1 MIGVNNMAMNL
12 FERTS
17 SNWVRYSEYEW
28 KMAEDGALYL
38 TPTKAAQPG
47 IYDPLAEYR
56 QIVLDAIDIGRMG
69 MAKKPD
75 TEIQTAIRQFAV
87 KYRLFGLMTALHTT
101 PDFMEYEAVYLP
113 KNHFIKAETMPTEKY
128 LELFFPFDKLD
139 VIKHGLE
146 SMWNIEND
154 RVMMAL
160 AMTMTDKPMAVN
172 MSFQREYAE
181 RYDWMKQQ
189 FIDWAFIYVNSM
201 LYYEDYDTLN
211 EDTRRLM
218 QQSMA
223 AFGGN
228 APTYHIALLDKPTII
243 WDFHSLLLGVQ
254 MMFSFML
261 TDSKNP
267 IRLCRHCTKAFVAS
281 RPSAVFCSPQ
291 CKNKHNVYKS
301 RAKKNCSDREEQ
313 GDD

>member
-1 MIGVNNMAMNL
+1 MTNL

-17 SNWVRYSEYEW
+17 SQWVRYSEYEW
-28 KMAEDGALYL
+28 KPAEDGTLYL

-87 KYRLFGLMTALHTT
+87 KYGLFGLMTALPTT

-160 AMTMTDKPMAVN
+160 AMTMTDRPMAVN

-189 FIDWAFIYVNSM
+189 FIDWAFTYVNSM
-201 LYYEDYDTLN
+201 LYYEDYGTLS

-243 WDFHSLLLGVQ
+243 WDFHSLLLGIQ

-261 TDSKNP
+261 TDSKNAF
-267 IRLCRHCTKAFVAS
+267 IQVRHKRLETGVKIETIV
-281 RPSAVFCSPQ
+281 
-291 CKNKHNVYKS
+291 
-301 RAKKNCSDREEQ
+301 
-313 GDD
+313 

>member
-1 MIGVNNMAMNL
+1 MKNL

-17 SNWVRYSEYEW
+17 STWVRYSEYEW
-28 KMAEDGALYL
+28 KKSEDGILYL
-38 TPTKAAQPG
+38 TPSKTAQPS
-47 IYDPLAEYR
+47 IYDPLTEYQ
-56 QIVLDAIDIGRMG
+56 QIVLDAINIGRMG
-69 MAKKPD
+69 MSKKPD
-75 TEIQTAIRQFAV
+75 EEIQKTIQQFAV
-87 KYRLFGLMTALHTT
+87 KYGLFGLMTALPTT
-101 PDFMEYEAVYLP
+101 PNFMDYKAVYLP
-113 KNHFIKAETMPTEKY
+113 KNHFIKEETMATEDY
-128 LELFFPFDKLD
+128 LKLFFPFDKLD
-139 VIKHGLE
+139 VIKRGVE

-189 FIDWAFIYVNSM
+189 FTAWAFNYTTSM
-201 LYYEDYDTLN
+201 IYYEDYDTLN
-211 EDTRRLM
+211 QDTKLMM

-223 AFGGN
+223 AYGGN
-228 APTYHIALLDKPTII
+228 TPTYHIALLDKPTIV
-243 WDFHSLLLGVQ
+243 WDFHSMLLGIQ

-261 TDSKNP
+261 TDTEKP
-267 IRLCRHCTKAFVAS
+267 IRLCKHCLQAFVAS

-301 RAKKNCSDREEQ
+301 RGKKKNE
-313 GDD
+313 G

>member
-1 MIGVNNMAMNL
+1 MNNL
-12 FERTS
+12 FESTS
-17 SNWVRYSEYEW
+17 SQWVRYSEYEW
-28 KMAEDGALYL
+28 KAAADGTLYL

-75 TEIQTAIRQFAV
+75 TEIQTTIRQF
-87 KYRLFGLMTALHTT
+87 
-101 PDFMEYEAVYLP
+101 EAVYLP
-113 KNHFIKAETMPTEKY
+113 KNHFIKAETMSTEKY

-139 VIKHGLE
+139 VIKHGIE

-189 FIDWAFIYVNSM
+189 FIDWAFTYVNSM
-201 LYYEDYDTLN
+201 LYYDDYDTLN

-243 WDFHSLLLGVQ
+243 WNFHSLLLGIQ

-301 RAKKNCSDREEQ
+301 RAKKTKSEDN
-313 GDD
+313 